1 MLFFCNNLLKI
12 NEINEIN
19 KINKINKANKIN
31 KTVVRKLLKAEKQ
44 S

>member
-1 MLFFCNNLLKI
+1 MLFFCNNLLK
-12 NEINEIN
+12 INEIN